1 MKHVLII
8 LLMVS
13 GAAFGDSIRPAYLEI
28 VENNPG
34 VVDVVWKVPK
44 VRGLPADL
52 WPALPDSYNVSSSR
66 QELDRPDTRIFKW
79 SAVGEPLAG
88 QTIGITGL
96 EGFTM
101 DALLR
106 IQLSDGTTL
115 RTVLRPTSPTYTIPM
130 VEPLKRRLP
139 LRSWLYPVLFLAAFG
154 LSLTPSAKKRGIVLC
169 VLALLGGS
177 VAGHA
182 LGTAAP
188 KRERMTEEKAK
199 RILQGLMLNTYR
211 AFLMETDEF
220 VYEVLSRGVEG
231 DALNTIYLE
240 NRSQLSFDDPESAA
254 SLVDR
259 LDVKSVESMERNR
272 DGSISIRAA
281 WDVYGTVFHWEHEHF
296 RCNAFTAE
304 ITIAPANGY
313 WKISALEILDQA
325 RVI

>member
-44 VRGLPADL
+44 VQGLPADL

-88 QTIGITGL
+88 QTIGIKGL

-115 RTVLRPTSPTYTIPM
+115 RTVLRPANPTYPIPITEATGRT
-130 VEPLKRRLP
+130 VRF
-139 LRSWLYPVLFLAAFG
+139 SAWLYPVLFLAAFG
-154 LSLTPSAKKRGIVLC
+154 LSLTPSARQRGIVLC
-169 VLALLGGS
+169 ALALVVGS

-182 LGTAAP
+182 LGTAVP
-188 KRERMTEEKAK
+188 GKNRMSDEQAK
-199 RILQGLMLNTYR
+199 RVLQGLMLNTYR
-211 AFLMETDEF
+211 AFLMETDEY
-220 VYEVLSRGVEG
+220 VYEVLSRSVEG

-240 NRSQLSFDDPESAA
+240 NRSRLSFDDPESAA

-259 LDVKSVESMERNR
+259 LDVKTIENMTRNN
-272 DGSISIRAA
+272 DGSLTIKAA
-281 WDVYGTVFHWEHEHF
+281 WDVYGSVFHWEHVHF

-304 ITIAPANGY
+304 LIITPSDGY
-313 WKISALEILDQA
+313 WKIQSLEVLEEE
-325 RVI
+325 RVL